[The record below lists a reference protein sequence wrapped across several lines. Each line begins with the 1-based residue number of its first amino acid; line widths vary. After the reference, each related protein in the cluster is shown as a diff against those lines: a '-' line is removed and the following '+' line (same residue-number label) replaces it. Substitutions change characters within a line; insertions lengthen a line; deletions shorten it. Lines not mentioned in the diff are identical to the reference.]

1 MGPLAYR
8 TLDAHTKPMDL
19 SLLRPNVGIVLVNRT
34 GQVWLGRRAKAAA
47 PHNWQF
53 PQGGIDAGEGD
64 FDAALRELHEET
76 GVTSVRLLARTR
88 DWLGY
93 EFPPEHQGSK
103 IGKGWRG
110 QKQVWFAFAF
120 EGKDAE
126 IDLNAHGDP
135 EFDAWR
141 WADFAETADEVIP
154 FKRDV
159 YQQVIAAFSPLV
171 DQLRDHAA

>member
-1 MGPLAYR
+1 M
-8 TLDAHTKPMDL
+8 KVMDL
-19 SLLRPNVGIVLVNRT
+19 ARLRPNVGIVLIAKT
-34 GQVWLGRRAKAAA
+34 GKVWLGRRTKTAA

-64 FDAALRELHEET
+64 LEAALRELKEET
-76 GVTSVRLLARTR
+76 GVSSARLLARTR
-88 DWLGY
+88 DWIGY

-103 IGKGWRG
+103 VGKGWRG

-120 EGKDAE
+120 EGDDAE
-126 IDLNAHGDP
+126 IDLAAHGSP

-141 WADFAETADEVIP
+141 WAEIDEAADAVIA

-159 YQQVIAAFSPLV
+159 YQQVIATFRPLIEE
-171 DQLRDHAA
+171 LRGGGP